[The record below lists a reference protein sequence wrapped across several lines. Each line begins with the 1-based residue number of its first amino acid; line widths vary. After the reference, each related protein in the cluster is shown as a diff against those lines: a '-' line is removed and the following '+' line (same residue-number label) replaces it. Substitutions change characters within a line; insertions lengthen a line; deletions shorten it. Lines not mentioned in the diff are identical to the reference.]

1 MRNVA
6 AVHSGGASRRSVL
19 SHETWICR
27 CDVRTIM
34 PAGHFDGDASRYS
47 GGRLSADPNVPGG
60 TERRAD
66 MLEVELPG
74 VADELKNTVHRL
86 STAGKSANVAPLS

>member
-1 MRNVA
+1 
-6 AVHSGGASRRSVL
+6 
-19 SHETWICR
+19 
-27 CDVRTIM
+27 M

-74 VADELKNTVHRL
+74 VADELKNAVHRL
-86 STAGKSANVAPLS
+86 STAGKSANVAPLSKCSMKIRPTLRVKATAVMAEAASPTAAAGGRM